1 MLEED
6 PHNASVNIMLQGL
19 TRFLLDRFAQD
30 YKPLAPNPAAMEQ
43 VRRPDGNPAS
53 HRMNANMW
61 QMLTTH
67 ATSSI
72 KCMNCR
78 SEYTRPAATFVNDLM
93 YPSLVSPVL
102 AWRHPSDSLTREQK
116 APGRSAKSPR
126 ITFSQ
131 VLKHSIERETTSKG
145 WCSRCQRYQTIATRK
160 TVHNIPAVLM
170 LNTAIT
176 NQEHKMLW
184 ATPGWLP
191 EEIGIIVEQGQFF
204 CYEGEDL
211 KLHLQRGM
219 HNITV
224 YSLIGSAV
232 NIENGQ
238 AQKPHLVSIINGTD
252 PHVFYGE

>member
-1 MLEED
+1 
-6 PHNASVNIMLQGL
+6 
-19 TRFLLDRFAQD
+19 
-30 YKPLAPNPAAMEQ
+30 
-43 VRRPDGNPAS
+43 
-53 HRMNANMW
+53 
-61 QMLTTH
+61 
-67 ATSSI
+67 
-72 KCMNCR
+72 
-78 SEYTRPAATFVNDLM
+78 
-93 YPSLVSPVL
+93 
-102 AWRHPSDSLTREQK
+102 
-116 APGRSAKSPR
+116 
-126 ITFSQ
+126 
-131 VLKHSIERETTSKG
+131 
-145 WCSRCQRYQTIATRK
+145 
-160 TVHNIPAVLM
+160 M

-176 NQEHKMLW
+176 HQEHKMLW

-252 PHVFYGE
+252 SHVSYGE